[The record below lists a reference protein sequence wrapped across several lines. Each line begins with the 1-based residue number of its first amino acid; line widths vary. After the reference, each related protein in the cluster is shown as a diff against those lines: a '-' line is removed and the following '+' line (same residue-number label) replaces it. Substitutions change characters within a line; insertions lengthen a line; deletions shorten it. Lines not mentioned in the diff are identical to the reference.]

1 MNVRWKLALIALS
14 ALLALAATISLGRWQ
29 LSRADQ
35 KLTLQ
40 AAMDGQ
46 NSKSALDSTALLSGG
61 DLTPL
66 LYQRARLRGTWV
78 REATVFLDNRQM
90 NDRVGFF
97 AMTPLLLEG
106 GRAAILVQR
115 GWVPRNFADRAQLPA
130 VVTPTG
136 TVEIEG
142 HIAPAPSKLYEPGR
156 PSGGPIRQNL
166 DLKELAADSGLPLLA
181 VSLRQTGSSSEGL
194 LREWPPVNLGVD
206 KHYGYAFQWFGLAGL
221 IAVLFLWFQMI
232 RPFIQRRKDPSRH
245 V

>member
-1 MNVRWKLALIALS
+1 
-14 ALLALAATISLGRWQ
+14 
-29 LSRADQ
+29 
-35 KLTLQ
+35 
-40 AAMDGQ
+40 MDSQ
-46 NSKSALDSTALLSGG
+46 NSKSFLDSAALLSGG
-61 DLTPL
+61 DLAPL
-66 LYQRARLRGTWV
+66 LYQRARLRGTWA

-90 NDRVGFF
+90 NARVGFF

-106 GRAAILVQR
+106 GRATILVQR
-115 GWVPRNFADRAQLPA
+115 GWVPRNFEDRAHLPLVA
-130 VVTPTG
+130 TPTE

-166 DLKELAADSGLPLLA
+166 DLKELAAETGLPLLA
-181 VSLRQTGSSSEGL
+181 VTLQQTGASSDGL

-221 IAVLFLWFQMI
+221 IAMLFFWFQMI
-232 RPFIQRRKDPSRH
+232 RPLIQRRKDPSRH